1 MKIKMAIPK
10 GKLQIEILKLL
21 SDIGIDIMGD
31 ERNYRPSC
39 SDENFEI
46 KLLKGQNIPSLVELG
61 QHDIGFSGLDWI
73 AEQGADVEVIKP
85 LGFNPVQIVA
95 CIPEDWDYESLKS
108 RKIIVATEYMNLAQQ
123 FLDKN
128 GFDAQLI
135 RSYGATEVFPPEDA
149 DMVIDNTST
158 GSTIKANRLKI
169 CDVVYESSTQFFA
182 NKAALQDPQKKA
194 IIDDM
199 LLLINGV
206 MNARQRV
213 LLEMNCQSENIE
225 KIVAL
230 LPAMRSPTVS
240 QLFNS
245 DAYSVR
251 AAIPKKAAKDLIPK
265 LKQAGATD
273 ILELPIRKVV

>member
-10 GKLQIEILKLL
+10 GKLQIAIDQLL
-21 SDIGIDIMGD
+21 ADIGINIMGS
-31 ERNYRPSC
+31 ERNYRPGC
-39 SDENFEI
+39 NDPRFEI
-46 KLLKGQNIPSLVELG
+46 KLLKGQNIPSMVELG
-61 QHDIGFSGLDWI
+61 QHDIGFAGLDWI
-73 AEQGADVEVIKP
+73 AEQGADVEIIKP

-95 CIPEDWDYESLKS
+95 CIPEDWDYESLKQ
-108 RKIIVATEYMNLAQQ
+108 RKIIVATEYMTLAQK
-123 FLDKN
+123 FLSQK

-149 DMVIDNTST
+149 DMIIDNTST
-158 GSTIKANRLKI
+158 GTTIKANRLKI
-169 CDVVYESSTQFFA
+169 CDVVYESATQFFA
-182 NKAALQDPQKKA
+182 NKQALQDPEKKA

-213 LLEMNCQSENIE
+213 LLEMNCQSDKIE
-225 KIVAL
+225 KIVSL

-251 AAIPKKAAKDLIPK
+251 AAVMKNATRDLIPK